1 MEIVRRARP
10 MKEIV
15 RSVRAKGRRVGLVP
29 TLGYLHDG
37 HLSLLRR
44 VKEISDIVVVSVFV
58 NPAQFGPD
66 EDFDAYPRDL
76 ARDADLC
83 IAENV
88 DYLFTPDADEIYP
101 DGSSTFVEVQ
111 GLSDIL
117 EGATRPG
124 HFRGVATVVLKLL
137 EIVKPHAAAFGQKD
151 LQQLVVVQRMVRDL
165 SLDVEILAVPTVR
178 DEDGVA
184 LSSRNAY
191 LREEERIAARA
202 IPGVLQMAT
211 RRVADGEWD
220 AAGMVRAAREILES
234 EPLVEIDYVELVEPA
249 TLQPLDEIAAEA
261 YLLIAVRIGKTRL
274 IDNILLRRAA
284 P

>member
-15 RSVRAKGRRVGLVP
+15 RSARAKGRRVGLVP

-220 AAGMVRAAREILES
+220 AAGVVRAAREILES

>member
-1 MEIVRRARP
+1 

-15 RSVRAKGRRVGLVP
+15 RSARAKGRRVGLVP

-220 AAGMVRAAREILES
+220 AAGVVRAAREILES

>member
-1 MEIVRRARP
+1 
-10 MKEIV
+10 
-15 RSVRAKGRRVGLVP
+15 
-29 TLGYLHDG
+29 
-37 HLSLLRR
+37 
-44 VKEISDIVVVSVFV
+44 
-58 NPAQFGPD
+58 
-66 EDFDAYPRDL
+66 
-76 ARDADLC
+76 
-83 IAENV
+83 
-88 DYLFTPDADEIYP
+88 
-101 DGSSTFVEVQ
+101 
-111 GLSDIL
+111 
-117 EGATRPG
+117 
-124 HFRGVATVVLKLL
+124 VATVVLKLL

-220 AAGMVRAAREILES
+220 AAGVVRAAREILES